1 MVATCQLDTEQ
12 AQVYAALCHVF
23 SQGGAVRLL
32 TYGLLSLSGESGQHF
47 SHSHNDAMIMIIT
60 GSGKQEVKIELD
72 AIGKEC

>member
-1 MVATCQLDTEQ
+1 MVATCQLDSEE

-32 TYGLLSLSGESGQHF
+32 TYGLLSLSGESGQLF
-47 SHSHNDAMIMIIT
+47 SHNNAMIMIIT
-60 GSGKQEVKIELD
+60 GSGKQEVRIELD

>member
-1 MVATCQLDTEQ
+1 MRAEVVATCQLDSEE

-47 SHSHNDAMIMIIT
+47 SHTLTTM
-60 GSGKQEVKIELD
+60 L
-72 AIGKEC
+72 